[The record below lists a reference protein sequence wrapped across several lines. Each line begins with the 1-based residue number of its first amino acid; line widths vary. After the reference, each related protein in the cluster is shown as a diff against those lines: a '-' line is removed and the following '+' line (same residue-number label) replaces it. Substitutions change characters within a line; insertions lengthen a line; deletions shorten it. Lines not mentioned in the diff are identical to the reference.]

1 MKLRVGK
8 KLNIFNNLKISILSI
23 SLFSISILFIN

>member
-8 KLNIFNNLKISILSI
+8 KLNICNNLKISILSI
-23 SLFSISILFIN
+23 SLFSISILFI